1 VPDKE
6 SKTEVVETETIE
18 WRICLGRDMF
28 QFVAVD
34 PEGKE
39 LKGDDYRVCQF

>member
-1 VPDKE
+1 VADKD
-6 SKTEVVETETIE
+6 SKAEVVETETIE
-18 WRICLGRDMF
+18 LRICLGRDMF

-39 LKGDDYRVCQF
+39 LKGDDHRVCQF